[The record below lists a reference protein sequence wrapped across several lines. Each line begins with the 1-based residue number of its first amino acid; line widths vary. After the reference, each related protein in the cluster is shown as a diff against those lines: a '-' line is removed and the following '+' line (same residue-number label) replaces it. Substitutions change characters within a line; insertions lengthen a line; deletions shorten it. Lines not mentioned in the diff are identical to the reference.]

1 MLDGFSS
8 IGAPWNTGFDDI
20 SKLAEKVG
28 LSVKENFLIADY
40 SNGMDKDFW
49 VDPQLLD
56 DYSICIFQ
64 R

>member
-1 MLDGFSS
+1 LDGFSS